1 MDKPAEVVKLVDT
14 QRSGRCALKGVGG
27 RVPPSAPYPLKS
39 GYKGATVPIT
49 LPPRQGYGS
58 ILARQL
64 YHLSFGLL
72 LFPSEFFQSNM
83 PCGQRFRNANSSC
96 VLATWDIRSKIRERR
111 AMWKTLLVLWI
122 RRKRHRWS
130 LSYEHI
136 Y

>member
-14 QRSGRCALKGVGG
+14 QRSGRCALKGVGV

-64 YHLSFGLL
+64 YPSTFS
-72 LFPSEFFQSNM
+72 SEFWPLTF
-83 PCGQRFRNANSSC
+83 PIR
-96 VLATWDIRSKIRERR
+96 VLSE
-111 AMWKTLLVLWI
+111 
-122 RRKRHRWS
+122 
-130 LSYEHI
+130 
-136 Y
+136 